1 MGWAEMDYNYVL
13 DIALRWL
20 IPAVCAGITGWAAA
34 QVAHARAVQKA
45 EDRKAEAVRLGV
57 QALLRDRLIW
67 AHDHYMQKGC
77 YPIYAREN
85 VEEMYTR
92 YHALGGNGTVTSLVR
107 ELDGLPTSRAEAG
120 AGRREVRAWY
130 TARRAWRRWSS
141 AGRASTWPAQCR
153 ST

>member
-1 MGWAEMDYNYVL
+1 M
-13 DIALRWL
+13 
-20 IPAVCAGITGWAAA
+20 CAGITGWAAA

-107 ELDGLPTSRAEAG
+107 ELDGLPTDPR
-120 AGRREVRAWY
+120 
-130 TARRAWRRWSS
+130 
-141 AGRASTWPAQCR
+141 
-153 ST
+153 

>member
-1 MGWAEMDYNYVL
+1 MGWAEMDYIL

-107 ELDGLPTSRAEAG
+107 ELDGLPTEML
-120 AGRREVRAWY
+120 
-130 TARRAWRRWSS
+130 
-141 AGRASTWPAQCR
+141 P
-153 ST
+153 

>member
-1 MGWAEMDYNYVL
+1 MDYNYIL

-77 YPIYAREN
+77 YPIYARRTWRRC
-85 VEEMYTR
+85 TR
-92 YHALGGNGTVTSLVR
+92 ATM
-107 ELDGLPTSRAEAG
+107 PWAA
-120 AGRREVRAWY
+120 
-130 TARRAWRRWSS
+130 TAR
-141 AGRASTWPAQCR
+141 
-153 ST
+153 

>member
-1 MGWAEMDYNYVL
+1 MDYNYIL

-34 QVAHARAVQKA
+34 QVAHARAVQTARVHPLHVAVRAVQKA

-92 YHALGGNGTVTSLVR
+92 YHALGGDGTVTSLVR
-107 ELDGLPTSRAEAG
+107 ELDGLPPDPR
-120 AGRREVRAWY
+120 
-130 TARRAWRRWSS
+130 
-141 AGRASTWPAQCR
+141 
-153 ST
+153 

>member
-1 MGWAEMDYNYVL
+1 MDYVL
-13 DIALRWL
+13 DIALRWF

-45 EDRKAEAVRLGV
+45 V

-107 ELDGLPTSRAEAG
+107 ELDGLPTDPR
-120 AGRREVRAWY
+120 
-130 TARRAWRRWSS
+130 
-141 AGRASTWPAQCR
+141 
-153 ST
+153 